1 VARSPPRRA
10 GEETMSE
17 IYVARSPKLGKWA
30 SDVGVGKNV
39 FKVGV
44 ADADLKALIEAG
56 WAGETD
62 WALVKKQAV
71 EDMTEDAVIERLAR
85 KGKMLDPTYY
95 PKLKG
100 TRGIFRLT
108 PEQIENHIMM
118 ARENELKVIKL
129 KPIDFADFLIHNALR

>member
-1 VARSPPRRA
+1 
-10 GEETMSE
+10 
-17 IYVARSPKLGKWA
+17 
-30 SDVGVGKNV
+30 
-39 FKVGV
+39 
-44 ADADLKALIEAG
+44 
-56 WAGETD
+56 
-62 WALVKKQAV
+62 
-71 EDMTEDAVIERLAR
+71 VIERLAR

-108 PEQIENHIMM
+108 PEQIENHIMIARAM